1 MNRLLLLLC
10 LLAFQQTVFSQ
21 NIHTERI
28 FLSPDKET
36 CVPGDT
42 LWVTGQLFSSDR
54 FYPSSRYVY
63 LECISPKDSVLL
75 RQKIACDASGFF
87 QTVLLTDVDWN
98 PGVCYLR
105 AIPAGCRTFRKKALV

>member
-10 LLAFQQTVFSQ
+10 LLVFQQTVFSE

-36 CVPGDT
+36 CVPGAP
-42 LWVTGQLFSSDR
+42 LRVAGQLFSSDR

-105 AIPAGCRTFRKKALV
+105 ANTPW